1 MFSIQAVE
9 ELQKKGEGSDG
20 TIGHGQQLIPDFINM
35 TKPLSTTKLTA
46 KIFEAESVQLLYNI
60 TNIKPNVIYADPETF
75 FLRAEEKYGL
85 NEINVEKI
93 DLNFTLDYKVLMIP
107 PVFVDEGTISFFCED
122 VSLNS
127 VWRLDLNTTKN
138 FFDVVISH
146 VLV

>member
-1 MFSIQAVE
+1 
-9 ELQKKGEGSDG
+9 
-20 TIGHGQQLIPDFINM
+20 M
-35 TKPLSTTKLTA
+35 TA
-46 KIFEAESVQLLYNI
+46 QIFEAESVQLLYNI

-146 VLV
+146 VLI